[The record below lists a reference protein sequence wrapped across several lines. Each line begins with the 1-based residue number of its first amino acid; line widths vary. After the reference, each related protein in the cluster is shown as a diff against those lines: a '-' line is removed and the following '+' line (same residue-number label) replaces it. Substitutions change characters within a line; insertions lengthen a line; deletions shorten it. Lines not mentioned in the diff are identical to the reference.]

1 MPVAPVP
8 GNGLP
13 LFQAR
18 RTALVVIKLQLNC
31 YDKRRRELSE
41 RGAAK
46 SARSYPLWVKSRH
59 SVTSE
64 RCPLYPQKQ
73 TSLRATG
80 MSALCHRA
88 TYASAAID
96 RDLLGQVLTNFR
108 QQFAR
113 AVGLRDISVAAGR
126 MRFAIIA
133 AQSVGSYGDN
143 RNAV

>member
-1 MPVAPVP
+1 M
-8 GNGLP
+8 LS
-13 LFQAR
+13 
-18 RTALVVIKLQLNC
+18 
-31 YDKRRRELSE
+31 RE
-41 RGAAK
+41 RVC
-46 SARSYPLWVKSRH
+46 PLWVISGH
-59 SVTSE
+59 CGTSL
-64 RCPLYPQKQ
+64 RCPLYPQKR
-73 TSLRATG
+73 TSWSAIA

-96 RDLLGQVLTNFR
+96 RDLLGKVLTNFR

-126 MRFAIIA
+126 MRFTIIA